1 MIILFFGQP
10 ASGKTTLADAFVKL
24 ADNLYC
30 ENIMKLGY
38 SAWDSVGGGS
48 RSFECIRI
56 DGDRWRDITKN
67 KDYSKEG
74 RLRNLKG
81 AFDMALYMENEGYTP
96 VVSFVTPYE
105 ELRTYLRE
113 NSKNLVEIYLTYN
126 GDRGRSMN
134 FAKDFEEPTGNYLK
148 IDTTSRDEF
157 NTIDECVDK
166 VNEYIKNQT

>member
-10 ASGKTTLADAFVKL
+10 ASGKTTLADSYVNVAEYFY
-24 ADNLYC
+24 APSINL
-30 ENIMKLGY
+30 K
-38 SAWDSVGGGS
+38 
-48 RSFECIRI
+48 CIRI
-56 DGDRWRDITKN
+56 DGDKWRDITKN

-96 VVSFVTPYE
+96 VLSFVTPYE
-105 ELRTYLRE
+105 ELRKYLRD
-113 NSKNLVEIYLTYN
+113 NSKKLVEIYLTYN
-126 GDRGRSMN
+126 EERGRSMN

-148 IDTTSRDEF
+148 IDTTSRVIDNSEF
-157 NTIDECVDK
+157 NEDTIDECVDK